1 MAYLDELDLA
11 IMRELQSDARKSNR
25 EVAAAVGIAPSTCL
39 DRVKSLHRRG
49 IIVGASLELDLA
61 RIGRPIQALIS
72 IRIRPPSRENIEA
85 FRSWASRRVETVG
98 IFVVSGDE
106 DFLLHVAVPDIQQ
119 LYAFVIDQ
127 LTQRTEVADV
137 KTRIVYEHIR
147 NQAITPINP
156 V

>member
-1 MAYLDELDLA
+1 MAFLDELDLA
-11 IMRELQSDARKSNR
+11 IIRELQSDARKSNR
-25 EVAAAVGIAPSTCL
+25 EVAAAVGIAPSTSL
-39 DRVKSLHRRG
+39 DRIRSLRRRD
-49 IIVGASLELDLA
+49 IIVGASLELNLA

-85 FRSWASRRVETVG
+85 FRSWASGRVETVG

-127 LTQRTEVADV
+127 LTQRHEVADV

-147 NQAITPINP
+147 NRAITPINP
-156 V
+156 A